1 MFMEM
6 RVVTY
11 ESLRLEE
18 GVLVANAL
26 QEVAADLSSTLNC
39 QYQGPNSTHTMS
51 RCQWEMDLLLRLKGQ
66 YLDSHQALVWKTSQ
80 TAATGIAPEL
90 PTQQIQAKIVIMTV
104 MSRDIMEAMD
114 TVEEV
119 DGALEMLQ
127 TVQALRMEA
136 LAVVQGILFL
146 DMVCMVEEREKIWIC
161 LEWRTLS

>member
-1 MFMEM
+1 
-6 RVVTY
+6 
-11 ESLRLEE
+11 
-18 GVLVANAL
+18 
-26 QEVAADLSSTLNC
+26 
-39 QYQGPNSTHTMS
+39 
-51 RCQWEMDLLLRLKGQ
+51 
-66 YLDSHQALVWKTSQ
+66 
-80 TAATGIAPEL
+80 
-90 PTQQIQAKIVIMTV
+90 

-146 DMVCMVEEREKIWIC
+146 DMACMVEEREKIWIC